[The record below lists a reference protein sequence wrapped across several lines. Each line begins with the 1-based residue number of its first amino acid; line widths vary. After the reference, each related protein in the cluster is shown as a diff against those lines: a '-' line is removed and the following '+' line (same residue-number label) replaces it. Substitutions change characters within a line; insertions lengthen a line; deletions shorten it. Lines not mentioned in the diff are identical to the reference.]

1 MSTSLSVL
9 IVIEGIYEHK
19 NRQDLECRDNLMMK
33 RNLFIGLHAQPSR
46 WLAFCLAAI
55 PFLIVIGFYLVQ
67 SDMRLMEN
75 PQDKLLPSVTQMV
88 EAVDRVAFQPD
99 RRTGEYLLWSD
110 TLSSLRRIGI
120 GMGVATLMALLLGL
134 NMGLFAGLSATMR
147 AFVTFVSMVPPLAI
161 LPILF
166 IAFGVG
172 ELGKVMLIIIG
183 TFPII
188 TRDVYMATKK
198 VPKEQIVKALT
209 LGASQLA
216 VVYKIV
222 LPQVMPR
229 LLSAVRLS
237 LGAAWLFLIAAEA
250 IASTDGL
257 GYRIFLVRRYLSM
270 DVIIPYVLWITL
282 LGFTIDYT
290 LQLIIRKR
298 YAWYQQND

>member
-1 MSTSLSVL
+1 
-9 IVIEGIYEHK
+9 
-19 NRQDLECRDNLMMK
+19 MMR

-46 WLAFCLAAI
+46 WLKICLASI
-55 PFLIVIGFYLVQ
+55 PFIIVISFYLIQ
-67 SDMRLMEN
+67 SDIRLEEN

-88 EAVDRVAFQPD
+88 EAIDRVAFQPD

-147 AFVTFVSMVPPLAI
+147 SFITFVSMIPPLAI

-166 IAFGVG
+166 IAFGVD

-198 VPKEQIVKALT
+198 IPKEQIVKALT

-282 LGFTIDYT
+282 LGFTFDYT

-298 YAWYQQND
+298 YSWYQQSA

>member
-1 MSTSLSVL
+1 
-9 IVIEGIYEHK
+9 
-19 NRQDLECRDNLMMK
+19 MK
-33 RNLFIGLHAQPSR
+33 KPNIWGLHARPPL
-46 WLAFCLAAI
+46 WLKIALASI
-55 PFLIVIGFYLVQ
+55 PFVIVILTYLVA
-67 SDMRLMEN
+67 SDIRLEAN
-75 PQDKLLPSVTQMV
+75 PQDKLLPSFSQM
-88 EAVDRVAFQPD
+88 ANAIDRMAFQED

-110 TLSSLRRIGI
+110 TLSSLKRLGI
-120 GMGVATLMALLLGL
+120 GVSIATVFALIIGL
-134 NMGLFAGLSATMR
+134 NMGLFAGMSATLLS
-147 AFVTFVSMVPPLAI
+147 FVTFVSMIPPLAI

-166 IAFGVG
+166 IVFGVD

-188 TRDVYMATKK
+188 TRDVYMATRKI
-198 VPKEQIVKALT
+198 PNEQLVKALT

-222 LPQVMPR
+222 LPQIMPR

-270 DVIIPYVLWITL
+270 DVIIPYVIWITFI
-282 LGFTIDYT
+282 GFTIDYT
-290 LQLIIRKR
+290 LQLIIRKK
-298 YAWYQQND
+298 YTWYQQDS